1 MADPPEGAA
10 EPLLAKG
17 ASPDVAVAGGVAKT
31 PESGWVR
38 AFSTLR
44 NPRFRMYWMG
54 MLAYFMAMNMGQI
67 ARGWLAFDL
76 TGKAAA
82 LGVVSLAWG
91 APMTLF
97 SLLGGAIAD
106 RSDKRLLT
114 LGSQVALFVL
124 ATSAAVLVHTGA
136 IRIWH
141 LAVLAF
147 LEGTVFSF
155 AIPARLAWVPEL
167 IEEGELMN
175 AIALN
180 NAAMQATR
188 IVGPGL
194 AGALIG
200 VPFFGMTGTFYLIAC
215 FYVVVFFCMLQVPST
230 GISDAD
236 SRLSLTTRMM
246 AGVRYIAGHDVLM
259 ALLILAL
266 LPVLLGAPFQIML
279 PVFADDVYGVGPG
292 GLGAMA
298 TVAGI
303 GATAGSLLIGSLGDF
318 NRRGTAQFVTG
329 VVFGI
334 GLFLF
339 GLAGSFAMS
348 LPVLALLGMS
358 FTSYMVINNTL
369 VLSTAERRY
378 HGRVMAVYMLTW
390 SMMPVVAMPVAAL
403 ADVVGVQEVVVGL
416 GVTLVVLMVAMR
428 LFYPNYH
435 LLNAPARAL
444 AVEESGEA

>member
-1 MADPPEGAA
+1 MADVPEEAS
-10 EPLLAKG
+10 EPLLAGG
-17 ASPDVAVAGGVAKT
+17 AAPVAGAARSQA
-31 PESGWVR
+31 ESGWVR
-38 AFSTLR
+38 AFATLR
-44 NPRFRMYWMG
+44 NPHFRMYWMG

-114 LGSQVALFVL
+114 LGSQAALFAL
-124 ATSAAVLVHTGA
+124 AVSAAVLVHTGA
-136 IRIWH
+136 IQIWH

-236 SRLSLTTRMM
+236 SRLSLATRMM
-246 AGVRYIAGHDVLM
+246 AGVRYIVGHDVLM

-303 GATAGSLLIGSLGDF
+303 GATAGSLLVGSLGDF

-329 VVFGI
+329 VIFGI

-369 VLSTAERRY
+369 VLTTAERRY

-416 GVTLVVLMVAMR
+416 GVTLVALMVAMR

-435 LLNAPARAL
+435 LLNAPAHAL
-444 AVEESGEA
+444 AVEESGEP

>member
-1 MADPPEGAA
+1 MVDAPEGAS
-10 EPLLAKG
+10 EPLLAEG
-17 ASPDVAVAGGVAKT
+17 VRPGLAVDAKPRT
-31 PESGWVR
+31 DSGWVR
-38 AFSTLR
+38 AFATLR
-44 NPRFRMYWMG
+44 NPHFRMYWMG

-76 TGKAAA
+76 TGRAAA

-114 LGSQVALFVL
+114 LGSQAALFAL
-124 ATSAAVLVHTGA
+124 AISAAVLVHTGA
-136 IRIWH
+136 IQIWH

-215 FYVVVFFCMLQVPST
+215 FYIVVFFCMLQVPST

-236 SRLSLTTRMM
+236 SRLSLATRMM

-279 PVFADDVYGVGPG
+279 PVFAEDVYGVGPG

-298 TVAGI
+298 TMAGI

-318 NRRGTAQFVTG
+318 NRRGTAQFLTG

-369 VLSTAERRY
+369 VLTTAERRY

>member
-1 MADPPEGAA
+1 MADPPDEGSD
-10 EPLLAKG
+10 PLLRG
-17 ASPDVAVAGGVAKT
+17 ARSDVASTGTKPPAEGGWA
-31 PESGWVR
+31 R
-38 AFSTLR
+38 AFATLR
-44 NPRFRMYWMG
+44 NPRFRMYWLG

-67 ARGWLAFDL
+67 ARGWLAYDL
-76 TGKAAA
+76 TDRAAA
-82 LGVVSLAWG
+82 LGLVSLAWG
-91 APMTLF
+91 APMAAF

-124 ATSAAVLVHTGA
+124 ALSAAVLVHSGV
-136 IRIWH
+136 IQIWH

-167 IEEGELMN
+167 IEEGDLMN

-188 IVGPGL
+188 IIGPGL
-194 AGALIG
+194 AGGLIG
-200 VPFFGMTGTFYLIAC
+200 VAFFGMTGTFYLIAC
-215 FYVVVFFCMLQVPST
+215 FYIVVFFCMLQVPST
-230 GISDAD
+230 GVSDAD
-236 SRLSLTTRMM
+236 SRLSLATRML
-246 AGVRYIAGHDVLM
+246 AGVRYIAGHNVLT

-279 PVFADDVYGVGPG
+279 PVFADDVYGVGPA
-292 GLGAMA
+292 GLGVMA
-298 TVAGI
+298 TMAGI
-303 GATAGSLLIGSLGDF
+303 GATAGSLLVGSLTDF
-318 NRRGTAQFVTG
+318 KRQGTAQFVTG

-339 GLAGSFAMS
+339 GLAGNFALA

-369 VLSTAERRY
+369 VLTCAERRY

-390 SMMPVVAMPVAAL
+390 SIMPVVAMPVAAL

-416 GVTLVVLMVAMR
+416 GVTLVVLMVGMR
-428 LFYPNYH
+428 LLYPNYH
-435 LLNAPARAL
+435 LLNAPSL
-444 AVEESGEA
+444 APAVDFQESGEA